1 MSATVLYVYAIA
13 SSADPD
19 QLASDCTSIDG
30 ASSFGI
36 CAVDGLTAVYT
47 QVPAADFSQEVID
60 SHAANMEWLG
70 AIGWRHQSV
79 VDRLASQSAVVPLR
93 AFTMFHSKTSLESF
107 LHERSPSFKKLLA
120 RLAGR
125 EEWTVRIDFIAERWS
140 EALVER
146 VEGLRNLGAEA
157 GLASGGKK
165 YLLEKKFA
173 DAKKDAA
180 REAEQ
185 QVVAEIQAAL
195 ASGLEVPTI
204 VGSRQKQ
211 GGSSPQIDL
220 LVPKASGE
228 MLIRMVETI
237 ARKYSPEGISLAL
250 SGPWPPY
257 SFASEEQIG

>member
-30 ASSFGI
+30 ASAFGA
-36 CAVDGLTAVYT
+36 CTVDGLTAVYT
-47 QVPAADFSQEVID
+47 PVPAAEFSQEVID
-60 SHAANMEWLG
+60 NHAADMEWLG

-79 VDRLASQSAVVPLR
+79 VDHIASQSAVVPLR
-93 AFTMFHSKTSLESF
+93 AFTLFQSRASLESF
-107 LHERSPSFKKLLA
+107 LGERSSSVKELLS
-120 RLAGR
+120 RLAGK

-146 VEGLRNLGAEA
+146 AEVLRNLGREVAV
-157 GLASGGKK
+157 ASGGKK

-173 DAKKDAA
+173 DARKDAA
-180 REAEQ
+180 RDAEQ
-185 QVVAEIQAAL
+185 QVVAEIDAAL
-195 ASGLEVPTI
+195 TSGLEVPTI

-220 LVPKASGE
+220 LVPKASEE
-228 MLIRMVETI
+228 MLLRLVETL
-237 ARKYSPEGISLAL
+237 AQKYRPEGISLAL

-257 SFASEEQIG
+257 SFASEAQIG

>member
-19 QLASDCTSIDG
+19 QLADESNSIDG
-30 ASSFGI
+30 GSSFET
-36 CAVDGLTAVYT
+36 CQVDGLTAVYT
-47 QVPAADFSQEVID
+47 PVPAAAYSQEVID
-60 SHAANMEWLG
+60 SHAADMEWLG
-70 AIGWRHQSV
+70 AIGWRHQTV
-79 VDRLASQSAVVPLR
+79 VDRIASHSAVVPLR
-93 AFTMFHSKTSLESF
+93 AFTMFQSRASLERF
-107 LHERSPSFKKLLA
+107 LRERSSSLRQLLS
-120 RLAGR
+120 RLAGK
-125 EEWTVRIDFIAERWS
+125 EEWSVRIDFIAERWS

-146 VEGLRNLGAEA
+146 DETLRNLGRDVAA
-157 GLASGGKK
+157 ASGGRK

-180 REAEQ
+180 RDAEQ
-185 QVVAEIQAAL
+185 QVVAEIEQAL

-220 LVPKASGE
+220 LVPKAFE
-228 MLIRMVETI
+228 ETLLRVVETI
-237 ARKYSPEGISLAL
+237 GRKYSPEGISLAL